1 MRILSIDIDQL
12 EHCVPICAGMEWNLD
27 ELIEKIWD
35 YAQMK
40 RIYTKPKVFI
50 FLVVVIPLGTNA

>member
-1 MRILSIDIDQL
+1 M
-12 EHCVPICAGMEWNLD
+12 PICAGMEWNLD

-50 FLVVVIPLGTNA
+50 FLVAVIPLGTNA